1 MDNEQFTER
10 VTKVRALYLDLPIAP
25 LEHAE
30 FVATKA
36 ILDRRKESPLM
47 RQAEWRQTM
56 LTRRGTKL
64 NMPQAFLLDLGL
76 ALIVLCM
83 FLASK

>member
-1 MDNEQFTER
+1 MDNEEFTER

-30 FVATKA
+30 YMATKA
-36 ILDRRKESPLM
+36 ILDRRRESPQ
-47 RQAEWRQTM
+47 RRAEWRQTM
-56 LTRRGTKL
+56 LNRRGMEL

-76 ALIVLCM
+76 ALMIVCV
-83 FLASK
+83 FLARK